1 MAASGREREVELAL
15 RVAAADL
22 PVLLA
27 SPALARLRAG
37 PDRLRRLVSSYHDT
51 PDFAL
56 RAAGAALR
64 LRATGRRRVQTLK
77 TAPRAGEAAISRGE
91 WEATIAGTRPDLSL
105 LPEGALPPELACDAG
120 LGDRLV
126 PVFETDFRRRA
137 IPLRHGGSLLEL
149 AIDEG
154 EIRAGDAREAIREI
168 ERGLEVLR
176 AQTPDRKR
184 SRTPRA

>member
-64 LRATGRRRVQTLK
+64 LRATGRRRVQTLT

-105 LPEGALPPELACDAG
+105 
-120 LGDRLV
+120 
-126 PVFETDFRRRA
+126 
-137 IPLRHGGSLLEL
+137 
-149 AIDEG
+149 
-154 EIRAGDAREAIREI
+154 
-168 ERGLEVLR
+168 
-176 AQTPDRKR
+176 
-184 SRTPRA
+184 